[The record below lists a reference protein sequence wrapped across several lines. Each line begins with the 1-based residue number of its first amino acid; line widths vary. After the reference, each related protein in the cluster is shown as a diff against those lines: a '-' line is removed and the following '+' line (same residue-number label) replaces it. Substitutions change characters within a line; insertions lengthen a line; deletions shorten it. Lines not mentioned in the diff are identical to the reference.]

1 VFALRGEGGNR
12 WRGGRRPNYVVEWIE
27 TNLVGTTVQHYRIVD
42 RLGAG
47 GMGEVYRADDLRLG
61 RPVALKFLPASL
73 KSDAESRARLLNE
86 ARAASLLR
94 SPNIA
99 VTYDIGEYDGADFIV
114 MEFVEGELLSART
127 AHGPLPVREA
137 VEAGIQV
144 ADALDEAHSRG
155 IIHRDIKTG
164 NLMRTSR
171 GLVKV
176 LDFGL
181 AKFMSGHPSNDV
193 THAQVTMAGM
203 VVGTVSYMS
212 PEQALGRQVD
222 HRADLFSLGIVLYE
236 LLTGRVPFE
245 GSSPTEI
252 IDRILHF
259 DPAPVSRFSS
269 SIPTALDAVVHR
281 ALEKTPEF
289 RYQSAREMQADLK
302 SVAEAID
309 VGPRRTSRVTAA
321 PPRRIDSSVAVMT
334 FANITREAED
344 DWIGTGIAET
354 VSSDLKNIH
363 GLTVIGRAR
372 VYDALRNLSTDAHL
386 NDSLAI
392 DIGRR
397 LGATWVVVGGY
408 QRIGT
413 MIRITA
419 NFVDVASGELR
430 GTVKVDGKI
439 DNIFALQDKIVYELS
454 QGLNVALQGSEVA
467 GIEKRE
473 TLSVEAYE
481 SYARGMMNLRQ
492 ATRDSID
499 RAIAAFEEATRH
511 DPEYAIAWAA
521 AGGAY
526 GLKGNFLSIRDMLDK
541 AIELERR
548 ALAIDPE
555 LADAHM
561 WLGSALLSQGRT
573 DEAIAAIREAIR
585 LEPDN
590 GQAHQGLARAL
601 WVGKGDFDAAI
612 PEFEK
617 AIELNPEAGYS
628 YLQLSMLL
636 AWEKQFDRAEAV
648 TRRAVELQEQYI
660 SGNAGLQI
668 VGAHS
673 RLGYVH
679 YLRGNYDE
687 ALRAYEKE
695 LSFIGSSDHAL
706 RERTQIELNVKIGAA
721 YHRLGR
727 MDDAKRHFDRAW
739 KAFDARV
746 AGGADDPFTRYYI
759 ANLYA
764 LRGDSERAIDSLK
777 HAARHYPQLT
787 AARARRDPDL
797 ELLKGQPAFEELIAR
812 V

>member
-1 VFALRGEGGNR
+1 M
-12 WRGGRRPNYVVEWIE
+12 I
-27 TNLVGTTVQHYRIVD
+27 GTTVQHYRITD

-47 GMGEVYRADDLRLG
+47 GMGEVYKADDLRLG
-61 RPVALKFLPASL
+61 RPVALKFLPSTL
-73 KSDAESRARLLNE
+73 KADPESRARLLNE

-99 VTYDIGEYDGADFIV
+99 VTYDIGESDGADFIV
-114 MEFVEGELLSART
+114 MEFVEGELLSSRLA
-127 AHGPLPVREA
+127 AGPLSVREA

-155 IIHRDIKTG
+155 IIHRDIKSA

-171 GLVKV
+171 GLLKV

-181 AKFMSGHPSNDV
+181 AKFVNRQPATDTTRM
-193 THAQVTMAGM
+193 QMTMAGM
-203 VVGTVSYMS
+203 VIGTVSYMA
-212 PEQALGRQVD
+212 PEQALAKTVD
-222 HRADLFSLGIVLYE
+222 HRADLFSLGVVLFE
-236 LLTGRVPFE
+236 MLTGRVPFE
-245 GSSPTEI
+245 GTTATEI
-252 IDRILHF
+252 IDRILHQ
-259 DPAPVSRFSS
+259 DPPPVSRFVSGV
-269 SIPTALDAVVHR
+269 PPALELVLTR
-281 ALEKTPEF
+281 ALEKAPEF
-289 RYQSAREMQADLK
+289 RYQAARDIYADLK
-302 SVAEAID
+302 AVSAQLDAA
-309 VGPRRTSRVTAA
+309 PRRTSSRIAAASTARVE
-321 PPRRIDSSVAVMT
+321 SSVAVMT
-334 FANITREAED
+334 FANITREPAD

-372 VYDALRNLSTDAHL
+372 VYDALRNLSTDAHV
-386 NDSLAI
+386 NDGLAI

-408 QRIGT
+408 QRMGP
-413 MIRITA
+413 MVRITA
-419 NFVDVASGELR
+419 NFVDVATGELR
-430 GTVKVDGKI
+430 GTVKVDGRI
-439 DNIFALQDKIVYELS
+439 DDIFALQDKIVYELS

-467 GIEKRE
+467 GIEKKE
-473 TLSVEAYE
+473 TFSVQAYE

-492 ATRDSID
+492 ATRDSIE

-521 AGGAY
+521 LGGAF
-526 GLKGNFLSIRDMLDK
+526 GLKGSFLSLGEMLHK

-555 LADAHM
+555 LSDAHM
-561 WLGSALLSQGRT
+561 WLGSALLTLGEV
-573 DEAIAAIREAIR
+573 DAAIAAIREAIR

-601 WVGKGDFDAAI
+601 WVGKGDFPAAI
-612 PEFEK
+612 PEFER

-628 YLQLSMLL
+628 YLQLGLLL
-636 AWEKQFDRAEAV
+636 AWEGEYDRAEEV
-648 TRRAVELQEQYI
+648 CRRAVELQEQYI

-679 YLRGNYDE
+679 YLRGRFDD
-687 ALRAYEKE
+687 ALRAYERE
-695 LSFIGSSDHAL
+695 MAFVASSDHAL
-706 RERTQIELNVKIGAA
+706 RERTQIELNMKIGSV
-721 YHRLGR
+721 YHRLQQPNEATR
-727 MDDAKRHFDRAW
+727 YFDRAL

-746 AGGADDPFTRYYI
+746 SRGADDPFTRYYI
-759 ANLYA
+759 SA
-764 LRGDSERAIDSLK
+764 LLAMRGDTGRAIDSLK
-777 HAARHYPQLT
+777 RVAAKFPELT

-797 ELLKGQPAFEELIAR
+797 ATLRDQPAFREIAHLDD
-812 V
+812 